1 VPLWTGAGRHG
12 RGLHDHVGVAG
23 LQRVL
28 EDVRVAYF
36 DGDADLSSPE
46 RTRSGVLDATG
57 VAHFLGIADTPLA
70 RIGRQVPMLAEHQL
84 TLLGYDPSDPD
95 SYDEAALVARPGL
108 VHASDAELRADPV
121 AMAQRAVNAVARD
134 GARVVVHFDVD
145 AVDSRDLALANFPAL
160 RHRSAFGVSRAGVT
174 DTARSLRFGCARA
187 N

>member
-1 VPLWTGAGRHG
+1 
-12 RGLHDHVGVAG
+12 
-23 LQRVL
+23 
-28 EDVRVAYF
+28 
-36 DGDADLSSPE
+36 
-46 RTRSGVLDATG
+46 
-57 VAHFLGIADTPLA
+57 
-70 RIGRQVPMLAEHQL
+70 MLAEHQL
-84 TLLGYDPSDPD
+84 TLLGYDPRDPD

-121 AMAQRAVNAVARD
+121 ATAQRAVNAVARD

-174 DTARSLRFGCARA
+174 DTARSLRFGWARA